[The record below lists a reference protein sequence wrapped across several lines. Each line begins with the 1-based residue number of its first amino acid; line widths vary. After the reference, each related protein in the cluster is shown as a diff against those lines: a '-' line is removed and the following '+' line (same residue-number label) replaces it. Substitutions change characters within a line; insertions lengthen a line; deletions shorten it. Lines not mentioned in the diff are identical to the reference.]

1 MIAAQTMTIISRC
14 GMFFVLGLAALVWAD
29 SLYASV
35 SARGIDPAGFSGGV
49 LLVADASV
57 WERYKRIRQGESEVA
72 DEQPTQT
79 SPQEPDSARSPQP
92 VQTPSAGERKRQMP
106 AGERVPPAEH
116 AGKDRRR
123 KRPPDG
129 PVVRAPREPSVRGA
143 WWAFYSG
150 TMAVGGRPSYGPY
163 GIDFKW
169 AYARRDSL
177 PSNPRIVVSMHGA
190 AAGER
195 AVQVFAPSKLG
206 DIEVRTQDAGT
217 YKPNWREGWIA
228 GANGTPYP
236 GRRIAAT
243 LAFLRERYGIEPGGR
258 GIVLEGAGMGGA
270 GAVIQT
276 MILPVP
282 WRRLIAYT
290 TGHAGPVLPRQILRE
305 RPGLTNLPPDDE
317 DHRALWESIDFQVQS
332 AADTIVRGM
341 HYRHVFSSNDTESG
355 GSNDDTQLAFVNLVE
370 RHRIGGTFVWE
381 RDGEAIF
388 ERGRRMPDVSRF
400 EVPEQ
405 DVTLDR
411 AHPAITSSTGNFPL
425 RARDRIDKTKFPRGH
440 YNLGILWNHPQ
451 IVDEASRI
459 VFPLRY
465 ERHTDFGKGVPD
477 QPREITISVTP
488 RRPRH
493 FALHDGETL
502 KWRWDGG
509 ALSGEVVV
517 RGDTVTVEGIPLV
530 SGEGYKEFELYR

>member
-1 MIAAQTMTIISRC
+1 M
-14 GMFFVLGLAALVWAD
+14 LGLGSLLWAE
-29 SLYASV
+29 SVGASV
-35 SARGIDPAGFSGGV
+35 LAQGTDPAGFSGSG

-57 WERYKRIRQGESEVA
+57 WERYKRIRRGESEVA
-72 DEQPTQT
+72 DEPPAEA
-79 SPQEPDSARSPQP
+79 SPQRPDSAPLPRP
-92 VQTPSAGERKRQMP
+92 VQTPP
-106 AGERVPPAEH
+106 AGERMPPAEH
-116 AGKDRRR
+116 AGKDGRRN
-123 KRPPDG
+123 RPPDG
-129 PVVRAPREPSVRGA
+129 PAVRAPREPSVRGA
-143 WWAFYSG
+143 WWAFYPG
-150 TMAVGGRPSYGPY
+150 TLAVGARPSYGPF
-163 GIDFKW
+163 GTDFKW
-169 AYARRDSL
+169 AYARRDPL

-190 AAGER
+190 AAGDR

-217 YKPNWREGWIA
+217 YKPGWREGWIA
-228 GANGTPYP
+228 GADGVPYP

-243 LAFLRERYGIEPGGR
+243 LTFLRERYGIEPDSR
-258 GIVLEGAGMGGA
+258 GIVLEGRGMGGA

-276 MILPVP
+276 MILPDP

-290 TGHAGPVLPRQILRE
+290 TTHAGPVLPRLISRE
-305 RPGLTNLPPDDE
+305 HTGLSNLPPDDT
-317 DHRALWESIDFQVQS
+317 DHRTLWESIDFRVQS
-332 AADTIVRGM
+332 TVDPIVRGL
-341 HYRHVFSSNDTESG
+341 HYRHVFGSNDTDSG
-355 GSNDDTQLAFVNLVE
+355 GSDDDTQLKFVNLVE
-370 RHRIGGTFVWE
+370 RHRIGGAFAWVKG
-381 RDGEAIF
+381 GETTF
-388 ERGRRMPDVSRF
+388 ERGLRMPDVARF

-425 RARDRIDKTKFPRGH
+425 RARDRIDRTEFPRGH
-440 YNLGILWNHPQ
+440 YNLGILWNHPL

-465 ERHTDFGKGVPD
+465 ERHTDFGGGVPD
-477 QPREITISVTP
+477 QPREITVSVTP

-530 SGEGYKEFELYR
+530 SGEDYKELELYR